1 MPSRGAQ
8 RGSGQLG
15 TSRARLSHQEPHQY
29 LASISPVPR
38 CSQLAASFVASIVAS
53 VVAPSPHL
61 GTIQVKKKAKKEK
74 ARKVVAD
81 DDDDDDGLAL

>member
-1 MPSRGAQ
+1 M
-8 RGSGQLG
+8 
-15 TSRARLSHQEPHQY
+15 
-29 LASISPVPR
+29 PR
-38 CSQLAASFVASIVAS
+38 CSQLAASFVASIVAF
-53 VVAPSPHL
+53 VVAPSPRL